1 MTPAINF
8 AKKSKIYFQ
17 IHQYLHDPSNESYG
31 TEAAELLGLDPAKVF
46 KTLLVALNGDNKQLL
61 VAIVPVAG
69 QLDLKSV
76 AVAASVKKVT
86 MADPAQAQR
95 TTGYLVGGISPLGQK
110 KRLPT
115 LIDTTAFE
123 YDSVYVSAGKRGL
136 EIELKPVDLQRLT
149 GAKMAP
155 IRRV

>member
-8 AKKSKIYFQ
+8 VKKSEINFQ
-17 IHQYLHDPSNESYG
+17 IHQYQHDPSNESYG

-123 YDSVYVSAGKRGL
+123 QDSVYVSAGKRGL

-149 GAKMAP
+149 GAKVAP
-155 IRRV
+155 IGRV

>member
-123 YDSVYVSAGKRGL
+123 HDSVYVSAGKRGL